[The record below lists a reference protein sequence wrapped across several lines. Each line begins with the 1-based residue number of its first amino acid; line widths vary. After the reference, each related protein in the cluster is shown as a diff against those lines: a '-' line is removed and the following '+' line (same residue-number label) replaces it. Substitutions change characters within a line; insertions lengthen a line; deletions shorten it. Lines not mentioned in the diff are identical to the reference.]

1 MRLRSL
7 SSPRAAALAVVT
19 ACVPTLLSASSAAAA
34 VAPSLSPATE
44 DQVDVPLVIAHRG
57 ASGYRPEHT
66 LAAYRLAVRMNADY
80 IEPDLVSTKDG
91 VLVARHENEIS
102 GTTDVDERPEF
113 ADRATTK
120 TIDGAP
126 VTGWF
131 TEDFTYAELQT
142 LRAEERLPELRPG
155 SARRDGRYKIPTFQ
169 SVLRLADR
177 LSAREGRTIGVI
189 PEIKHSTYFSDIGLP
204 MERTLVRVLDRFDL
218 ETESAPVIVQSFEVS
233 NLRRLDTL
241 TDVRLVQLLNSA
253 GAPYD
258 LAARGD
264 DRTYAD
270 LATPA
275 GLEFIATYADLIGPN
290 KDMVIPR
297 DAKGFL
303 TKRTPLVRNAHARS
317 LQVIP
322 FTFRAEN
329 AFLPSEYDSSAD
341 PAQHGDLF
349 EEQVRFLRAGIDG
362 FFTDFPDIGYAA
374 RNSYVRERNS

>member
-1 MRLRSL
+1 MRLFAFP
-7 SSPRAAALAVVT
+7 SPRAVAVAALT
-19 ACVPTLLSASSAAAA
+19 ACVPALFSASSAAAA
-34 VAPSLSPATE
+34 PAPAMSPAT
-44 DQVDVPLVIAHRG
+44 DGQVASPLVIAHRG

-102 GTTDVDERPEF
+102 ETTDVEDRPEF
-113 ADRATTK
+113 ADRESTK
-120 TIDGAP
+120 SIDGSP

-155 SARRDGRYKIPTFQ
+155 SARRDGRYKVPTFQ
-169 SVLRLADR
+169 AVLRLAER
-177 LSAREGRTIGVI
+177 LSAKEGRTIGVI
-189 PEIKHSTYFSDIGLP
+189 PEIKHSTYFTDIGLP
-204 MERTLVRVLDRFDL
+204 MERTVVRVLNRFDL
-218 ETESAPVIVQSFEVS
+218 ETESAPVMVQSFEVG
-233 NLRRLDTL
+233 NLQRLDAL
-241 TDVRLVQLLNSA
+241 TDVRLVQLLNST

-258 LAARGD
+258 LASGGD
-264 DRTYAD
+264 GRTYAD

-275 GLEFIATYADLIGPN
+275 GLDFISSYADVIGPN

-297 DAKGFL
+297 DAQGFL
-303 TKRTPLVRNAHARS
+303 TRQTPLVRNAHAEN
-317 LQVIP
+317 LQVVP

-329 AFLPSEYDSSAD
+329 AFLPSEYDSSDD

-362 FFTDFPDIGYAA
+362 FFTDFPEIGYAA
-374 RNSYVRERNS
+374 RNSYVRQRDS

>member
-1 MRLRSL
+1 MRLLSL
-7 SSPRAAALAVVT
+7 LSPRALALAAVT
-19 ACVPTLLSASSAAAA
+19 ACVPTLISASSAAAA
-34 VAPSLSPATE
+34 VSPPLSPATD

-131 TEDFTYAELQT
+131 TEDFTYAELRT

-155 SARRDGRYKIPTFQ
+155 SARRDGQYKVPKFQ
-169 SVLRLADR
+169 SVLRLAER
-177 LSAREGRTIGVI
+177 LSARKGRTIGVI
-189 PEIKHSTYFSDIGLP
+189 PEIKHSTYFTDIGLP
-204 MERTLVRVLDRFDL
+204 MERTVVRVLNRFDL
-218 ETESAPVIVQSFEVS
+218 ENESAPVMVQSFEVG

-241 TDVRLVQLLNSA
+241 TDVRLVQLLNSS

-264 DRTYAD
+264 SRTYAD

-275 GLEFIATYADLIGPN
+275 GLDFISTYADVIGPN

-297 DAKGFL
+297 DAQGFL
-303 TKRTPLVRNAHARS
+303 TRRTPLVRNAHAAN
-317 LQVIP
+317 LQVVP

-374 RNSYVRERNS
+374 RNSYVRERDS

>member
-1 MRLRSL
+1 MRLFSAL
-7 SSPRAAALAVVT
+7 SPRAVALAAVT
-19 ACVPTLLSASSAAAA
+19 ACVPTLISASSASAA
-34 VAPSLSPATE
+34 VTSPLSPATE
-44 DQVDVPLVIAHRG
+44 GQVDVPLVIAHRG

-66 LAAYRLAVRMNADY
+66 LAAYRLAVRMNSDY

-155 SARRDGRYKIPTFQ
+155 SARRDGRYKIPTFS
-169 SVLRLADR
+169 SVLRLAER

-189 PEIKHSTYFSDIGLP
+189 PEIKHSTYFTDIGLP

-233 NLRRLDTL
+233 NLQRLDKL
-241 TDVRLVQLLNSA
+241 TDVRLVQLLNSS

-258 LAARGD
+258 LAAGGD

-275 GLEFIATYADLIGPN
+275 GLDFISTYADLIGPN

-297 DAKGFL
+297 DAQGFL
-303 TKRTPLVRNAHARS
+303 TQRTPLVRNAHAEN

-374 RNSYVRERNS
+374 RNSYVRERDS